1 MLELELADLKLQQHQ
16 EKAAQEHTQMQLYA
30 EQVSQLMTTEKNLR
44 LQLASDG
51 ERFQQFQVHSLT
63 SYKIISRFQMARA
76 YIMVPLDACK
86 LQQQQQHSFGPNQ
99 VGVE

>member
-1 MLELELADLKLQQHQ
+1 LKERTLELELADLRLQQHQ

-51 ERFQQFQVHSLT
+51 ERFQHFQVLSLLRPFPG
-63 SYKIISRFQMARA
+63 SKWS
-76 YIMVPLDACK
+76 
-86 LQQQQQHSFGPNQ
+86 PNR
-99 VGVE
+99 

>member
-16 EKAAQEHTQMQLYA
+16 EKAAQEHKQMQLYA

-51 ERFQQFQVHSLT
+51 ERFQQFQVHLLIRPSPGSKWPWYPVDDDNNIALAP
-63 SYKIISRFQMARA
+63 I
-76 YIMVPLDACK
+76 K
-86 LQQQQQHSFGPNQ
+86 LGTWGS
-99 VGVE
+99 